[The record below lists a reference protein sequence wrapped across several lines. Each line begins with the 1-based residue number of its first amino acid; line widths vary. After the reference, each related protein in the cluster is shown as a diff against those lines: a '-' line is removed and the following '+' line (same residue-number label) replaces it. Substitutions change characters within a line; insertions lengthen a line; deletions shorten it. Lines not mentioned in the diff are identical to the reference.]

1 MVSWTSKIS
10 WELEPKLL
18 RTDHAPSESYY
29 LNKFKQ
35 NATMIINHQPQ
46 SEFDWLFL
54 MQHFGIPT
62 RLLDWSES
70 PLVALYFAMND
81 PNDDEAA

>member
-1 MVSWTSKIS
+1 
-10 WELEPKLL
+10 
-18 RTDHAPSESYY
+18 
-29 LNKFKQ
+29 
-35 NATMIINHQPQ
+35 MIINHQPQ